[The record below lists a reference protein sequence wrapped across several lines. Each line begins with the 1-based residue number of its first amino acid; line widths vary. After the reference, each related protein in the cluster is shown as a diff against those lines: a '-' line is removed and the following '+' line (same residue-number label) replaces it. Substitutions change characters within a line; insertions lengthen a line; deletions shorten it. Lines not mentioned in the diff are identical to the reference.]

1 MAKII
6 LNLGNDEEAVIKA
19 IKKQGATKGIFI
31 TKELAIKLSMSI
43 SLDVI
48 NGSTPEQLVSL
59 INRKLLKL

>member
-19 IKKQGATKGIFI
+19 IKKQGTTKGIFI